1 MATDES
7 EYRSTRFPL
16 DDPVKPPASLSS
28 GTATSIS
35 KSPSV
40 KSAAPSLT
48 GRTVQNRRAAQQ
60 KPVVAERKFLDTYAQ
75 ALRWSL
81 VATALVASAIVAL
94 AFQTGMAALEVA
106 AVAGALGGFFSFLLR
121 MAHAPDDQRVLTA
134 RPPML
139 DRAIYAFVPPLVG
152 AIAAAFCLVIF
163 ASGVLEGGSFFP
175 RFGCTAADGCNS
187 FSTFVSHY
195 GPIEAVHY
203 ARLCLWAFAAGF
215 AERLVPD
222 RLRPAQETMIWGNE
236 PNPRS

>member
-1 MATDES
+1 MATDEN
-7 EYRSTRFPL
+7 EYRARFQL
-16 DDPVKPPASLSS
+16 DDPVKPSA
-28 GTATSIS
+28 GAATTIATS
-35 KSPSV
+35 PSA
-40 KSAAPSLT
+40 KSAAPT
-48 GRTVQNRRAAQQ
+48 MAGRTVQNRRAALQ
-60 KPVVAERKFLDTYAQ
+60 KPVAAERKPLDTYAQ
-75 ALRWSL
+75 GLRWSL
-81 VATALVASAIVAL
+81 VATALVVSAIVAL
-94 AFQTGMAALEVA
+94 AIQTGMAALDVA

-121 MAHAPDDQRVLTA
+121 MAHAPDDQRALTA
-134 RPPML
+134 RPPLL

-175 RFGCTAADGCNS
+175 RFGCSAADSCNS

-222 RLRPAQETMIWGNE
+222 RLHLAQDTMVWGNA
-236 PNPRS
+236 PSRRS